1 MITAVMAA
9 VIFALRLL
17 NVFQVENG
25 LAHPLVMLLM
35 IVGSSLLAI
44 WLQRDMD
51 ANYAHQRLYYPN
63 LNILKYVCAVLIVIL
78 HLRPFLGYSSKLDL
92 AFNNIL
98 RASVCRSSF

>member
-1 MITAVMAA
+1 MLFGKDDALGLLPVKKQERMEKLKYQKEIMITAVMAA
-9 VIFALRLL
+9 VIFVLRLL
-17 NVFQVENG
+17 NVFQAENG

-63 LNILKYVCAVLIVIL
+63 LNI
-78 HLRPFLGYSSKLDL
+78 
-92 AFNNIL
+92 
-98 RASVCRSSF
+98 

>member
-63 LNILKYVCAVLIVIL
+63 LNLSLIHI
-78 HLRPFLGYSSKLDL
+78 
-92 AFNNIL
+92 
-98 RASVCRSSF
+98 